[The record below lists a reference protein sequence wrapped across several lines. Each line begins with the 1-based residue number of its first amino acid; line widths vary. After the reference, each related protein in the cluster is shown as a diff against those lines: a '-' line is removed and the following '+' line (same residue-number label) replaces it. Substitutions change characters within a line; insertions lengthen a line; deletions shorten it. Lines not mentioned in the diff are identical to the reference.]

1 MDLEKIKNSIRT
13 VPDFP
18 KKGIQFKDI
27 STLLQNPI
35 AFDKI
40 INKFF
45 EKFRTKKIDTVVG
58 IESRGFIFGSPL
70 ALKLGCP
77 FVMVRKP
84 GKLPWDT
91 LSEEYDLE
99 YGKDQLEIH
108 SDAINKN
115 EKILIVDDLLAT
127 GGTALATAKL
137 VNRLG
142 CEEISFCF
150 LITLIDLDGKKLLKP
165 YNVFSLLEF

>member
-1 MDLEKIKNSIRT
+1 
-13 VPDFP
+13 
-18 KKGIQFKDI
+18 
-27 STLLQNPI
+27 
-35 AFDKI
+35 
-40 INKFF
+40 
-45 EKFRTKKIDTVVG
+45 
-58 IESRGFIFGSPL
+58 
-70 ALKLGCP
+70 
-77 FVMVRKP
+77 MVRKP